1 MMTANVHARSA
12 WCLETNLYASIRI
25 PPRHRYALHD
35 TPEGVSLRT
44 PLCRLRP
51 HPHRFSCI
59 FGWRGIFFELNE
71 RWVFGRVSPKG
82 ETGRILSAN
91 SSVPRHSFYHKGDG
105 EAQMFGCVCPA
116 HPCAHIIPAVLGDII
131 KRRGWLP
138 LNHLKYWKSPF
149 RAFPITTIKIISF
162 LLPKD

>member
-82 ETGRILSAN
+82 
-91 SSVPRHSFYHKGDG
+91 DG
-105 EAQMFGCVCPA
+105 GAQLFGCFSPPP
-116 HPCAHIIPAVLGDII
+116 PCAHITPAVLGDII

-138 LNHLKYWKSPF
+138 LNHLKYWKSP
-149 RAFPITTIKIISF
+149 
-162 LLPKD
+162 